1 MRDCTHAP
9 RVVGVFRNCFSVFV
23 YDCDYITPKILEK
36 VVGVA
41 IILDTA
47 YSIFIVIHRDNG
59 VAAPRFFEDFGTVQ
73 NKGMLDSIY
82 SLTRSDPV
90 GIVGVLGIVKGL
102 ELSALLP
109 SQRMTEIACRVALCV
124 VGDGLAVAGGQQV
137 FPYAVAVGVSLA
149 VL

>member
-59 VAAPRFFEDFGTVQ
+59 VATPRFFQ
-73 NKGMLDSIY
+73 NFSPVKGIGMHDAIY
-82 SLTRSDPV
+82 SLTRSNPV
-90 GIVGVLGIVKGL
+90 GIVGVLGIIKGL
-102 ELSALLP
+102 ELSALFP
-109 SQRMTEIACRVALCV
+109 GQGMAEIACRVALCV
-124 VGDGLAVAGGQQV
+124 VGSENQSGYC
-137 FPYAVAVGVSLA
+137 F
-149 VL
+149 

>member
-23 YDCDYITPKILEK
+23 YDCDYITLKILEEIIWYI
-36 VVGVA
+36 VVDDSANTV
-41 IILDTA
+41 
-47 YSIFIVIHRDNG
+47 FVIVHRDES
-59 VAAPRFFEDFGTVQ
+59 VAAPRFFEGFGTVQ

-82 SLTRSDPV
+82 SLTRSDAV
-90 GIVGVLGIVKGL
+90 GIVGVLGIIKGL
-102 ELSALLP
+102 ELSALFP
-109 SQRMTEIACRVALCV
+109 SQRMTEIACRVALCI
-124 VGDGLAVAGGQQV
+124 VGNGLAVAGGQQV